1 MSHPALAFSEAEYR
15 VRISRAREQLVARGM
30 DALLCFAQESHYYLT
45 GYDGGGYVFFQCLV
59 LTAEEKPLTLLC
71 RRPDV
76 SQARDTS
83 LIDEIRIWL
92 NAEDTDPANQ
102 LRGILSD
109 LGFAGGRVGI
119 ELDTYG
125 LTGKNHAAIQAAMDG
140 FCTLVDGSDI
150 VSSLRLVKSE
160 TELDYIRKAAA
171 LADDAYDS
179 ALDTAR
185 AGVVDA
191 EVTAAIMT
199 TTLRG
204 GGDVS
209 PAGPLVNS
217 GSRAIYGRG
226 VGGPRPLDA
235 QDLLILEYAGT
246 FRRYNCCIER
256 SISIGGPTEAQRKL
270 HGLVRETLEEMQTA
284 FRPGD
289 TLGTVDD
296 IHRRRLDAA
305 GHAEHRFAACG
316 YSLGAT
322 YRPSWMDVPPMI
334 YSGNPLVLEPGM
346 VFFPHVMVGDPETR
360 LAMGLG
366 NTVLVT
372 ETGCEV
378 MSRHSLDLP
387 VR

>member
-1 MSHPALAFSEAEYR
+1 MTAALAFSEAEYR
-15 VRISRAREQLVARGM
+15 DRIARARARLVDRGL
-30 DALLCFAQESHYYLT
+30 DALLCFGQETHYYLT

-59 LTAEEKPLTLLC
+59 LTPDDRPLTLLC

-83 LIDEIRIWL
+83 LIDEIRVWL
-92 NAEDTDPANQ
+92 NAEDADPARD
-102 LRGILSD
+102 LRNILAD
-109 LGFAGGRVGI
+109 LGLQGGRVGI
-119 ELDTYG
+119 ELETYG
-125 LTGKNHAAIQAAMDG
+125 LTGKNHAAVQAAMEG
-140 FCTLVDGSDI
+140 LCTLVDASDL
-150 VSSLRLVKSE
+150 VSGLRLVKSDGE
-160 TELDYIRKAAA
+160 IALVRRAAA
-171 LADDAYDS
+171 LADDAYDA
-179 ALDTAR
+179 ALDVAR
-185 AGVVDA
+185 AGVIDA

-217 GSRAIYGRG
+217 GSRAVYGRG
-226 VGGPRPLDA
+226 VGGPRPLDP

-256 SISIGGPTEAQRKL
+256 SISIGGPTAAQRDL
-270 HGLVRETLEEMQTA
+270 HALVRDTLEEMQEA
-284 FRPGD
+284 FRPGAA
-289 TLGTVDD
+289 LGTIDD
-296 IHRRRLDAA
+296 IHRARLDAA

-334 YSGNPLVLEPGM
+334 YSGNPLILKPGM
-346 VFFPHVMVGDPETR
+346 VFFPHVMVGDPHTR

-366 NTVLVT
+366 NTILVT
-372 ETGCEV
+372 ENGCEV
-378 MSRHSLDLP
+378 MSRHGLELP

>member
-217 GSRAIYGRG
+217 GSRAI
-226 VGGPRPLDA
+226 
-235 QDLLILEYAGT
+235 
-246 FRRYNCCIER
+246 
-256 SISIGGPTEAQRKL
+256 
-270 HGLVRETLEEMQTA
+270 
-284 FRPGD
+284 
-289 TLGTVDD
+289 
-296 IHRRRLDAA
+296 
-305 GHAEHRFAACG
+305 
-316 YSLGAT
+316 
-322 YRPSWMDVPPMI
+322 
-334 YSGNPLVLEPGM
+334 
-346 VFFPHVMVGDPETR
+346 
-360 LAMGLG
+360 
-366 NTVLVT
+366 
-372 ETGCEV
+372 
-378 MSRHSLDLP
+378 
-387 VR
+387 